1 MNQHSPVGAATPPFI
16 DPRGLNDN
24 PHANLAALRVH
35 YPLIRLGE
43 KQYMALRAGD
53 VMDLLTD
60 PRVKQIE
67 GPDYAAVQRI
77 PDGAA
82 KRIVSDFFLFSN
94 GEAHRARRGR
104 FARTFAHGAM
114 RAARDRVRAVADEI
128 VAELPRGES
137 FDFVDRMAA
146 RVPSEMIAALLGL
159 PRSEA
164 AFFAARVRQ
173 LSRVT
178 SPVYPHDDHD
188 RIEAAA
194 NELFAYVENHLRAR
208 IEIPRNDLLT
218 ALVVD
223 WHENRSIS
231 FDSLVIQVLGIIV
244 GGSDTTRTGFAALVA
259 LLLRYR
265 DQWEAVKADPALIPG
280 AVEEAIRYEP
290 PVGSVPRFTMQEV
303 EIGGVT
309 IEPGAML
316 RLSTMSAMRDPLVYA
331 NPNRFDV
338 ARTDHPRLH
347 AAFGGGPH
355 RCIGEM
361 LARIEMQE
369 SLAAMIAAAPDIAM
383 EAAPRVTGFAAIRR
397 ITPMPVRI
405 H

>member
-16 DPRGLNDN
+16 DPRTLSDN

-35 YPLIRLGE
+35 YPVIRLGE

-94 GEAHRARRGR
+94 GDAHRVRRGR

-114 RAARDRVRAVADEI
+114 RAARSRVRAVADEI

-137 FDFVDRMAA
+137 FDFIDRMAA
-146 RVPSEMIAALLGL
+146 RVPSEMIAAILGL

-164 AFFAARVRQ
+164 AFFAARVHR
-173 LSRVT
+173 LCRVT
-178 SPVYPHDDHD
+178 SPVYPHEDHH

-194 NELFAYVENHLRAR
+194 NELFAYVENHMRAR

-218 ALVVD
+218 ALVAD
-223 WHENRSIS
+223 WHENPSIS

-244 GGSDTTRTGFAALVA
+244 GGSDTTRAGFAMLVA

-280 AVEEAIRYEP
+280 AVEEAIRFEP
-290 PVGSVPRFTMQEV
+290 PVGSVPRFTTAEV

-309 IEPGAML
+309 IEPGVML
-316 RLSTMSAMRDPLVYA
+316 RLSTMSAMRDPLIYA
-331 NPNRFDV
+331 NPNRFDINR
-338 ARTDHPRLH
+338 ADHPRLH
-347 AAFGGGPH
+347 TAFGGGPH

-369 SLAAMIAAAPDIAM
+369 SLAALIAAAPDIEM
-383 EAAPRVTGFAAIRR
+383 ETVPRMTGFAAIRQ

-405 H
+405 R